1 MTVRVL
7 IADDHA
13 IVRRGTRDLLES
25 HPDVT
30 VVAEAAD
37 GESAVEMAE
46 VHTPDVVVIDV
57 EMPGID
63 GLEATRR
70 IVAGRTGAR
79 VVVLSVHA
87 EDAYVQEAIRA
98 GARGYLL
105 KHVKEEEL
113 VESVLRVGRGEAVLD
128 GSLTAGL
135 LATFVQEADGTPR
148 PTPRQLEVLAL
159 AAEGASNKG
168 IAESLGIS
176 ERTVEVHLT
185 NLFKQLGVGSRT
197 EAVTAA
203 VRRGLIDL
211 GSAL

>member
-13 IVRRGTRDLLES
+13 IVRRGTRDMLES

-87 EDAYVQEAIRA
+87 EDVYVQEAIRA

-113 VESVLRVGRGEAVLD
+113 VASVLRVGRGEAVLD

-135 LATFVQEADGTPR
+135 LAAFVQEADGTPR

-159 AAEGASNKG
+159 AAEGASNKE
-168 IAESLGIS
+168 IAISLGIS

-185 NLFKQLGVGSRT
+185 NLFKLLGVASRT

-211 GSAL
+211 GPAL